1 MATLKKFWPAF
12 NGGSEQVAEV
22 RLTDDAGLPLDLTDS
37 TITATII
44 WNEGPDCGY
53 GDWWWW
59 DGDCWP
65 GGPSIDL
72 VLADGIEI
80 LNLAPDDPAP
90 GQEADPQ
97 FRIRLNETRTAQ
109 LPKGRGSAVLFIKV
123 VPSDGVTMI
132 EGPIFME
139 RR

>member
-1 MATLKKFWPAF
+1 MTTLRKFWPAF
-12 NGGSEQVAEV
+12 NGGSEQYAEV

-37 TITATII
+37 EITATII
-44 WNEGPDCGY
+44 WDSDPNCGCR
-53 GDWWWW
+53 DWWW
-59 DGDCWP
+59 DGECWP
-65 GGPSIDL
+65 GPSIDL

-80 LNLAPDDPAP
+80 LNLLPDDPAP

-97 FRIRLNETRTAQ
+97 FIIRLNETRTGQ
-109 LPKGRGSAVLFIKV
+109 LPKGRGAAALFVKI

-132 EGPIFME
+132 EGPVFME